1 MKFRFGAIALALL
14 VLVAATGCGSK
25 KKAAVTTSAAPAV
38 TTTATTTATTTSS
51 TGSSSTP
58 TTTSS
63 SKPSFGSV
71 KNCAQLESIGAKFS
85 AAVQSSVGAGGK
97 IDFSKETGLFKALA
111 DASPSAIHG
120 DFETLS
126 SAFSAVAAAYS
137 KADITAGKTPTPA
150 QLVALESASKSFS
163 APKVVAAEKHLESWA
178 STNCA
183 GLKTT
188 TG

>member
-14 VLVAATGCGSK
+14 VVVAATGCGSK

-38 TTTATTTATTTSS
+38 TTTATTTASSGGGSTT
-51 TGSSSTP
+51 TP

-63 SKPSFGSV
+63 SKPTFDSV
-71 KNCAQLESIGAKFS
+71 KNCAQLESIGKKFS
-85 AAVQSSVGAGGK
+85 AAVQASAGSNGK
-97 IDFSKETGLFKALA
+97 IDFNKEQELFKALA

-120 DFETLS
+120 DFETLA
-126 SAFSAVAAAYS
+126 SAFSAVAKAYG
-137 KADITAGKTPTPA
+137 KADITPGKTPTPA
-150 QLVALESASKSFS
+150 QLVALESAAKSFS
-163 APKVVAAEKHLESWA
+163 APKVVAAEQHLETWA

-183 GLKTT
+183 GFKTT